1 MKADTS
7 VPTALLVE
15 VDVADAVVAEA
26 LLIGDE
32 QSAAAWRAAEQR
44 VVAAKEREQA
54 AEARAAAAEARAA
67 AAEQRVAA
75 AQESAAAA
83 EQRVAGAHRVGR
95 EAQRAA
101 EAVSE
106 RRLREQAEQLTAAID
121 AEALRAHE
129 AERRAAAMEAL
140 LVAELHSV
148 DQDELEECYNAML
161 GFEIMYNE
169 EREFSKGCS

>member
-1 MKADTS
+1 M
-7 VPTALLVE
+7 E

-54 AEARAAAAEARAA
+54 AEARA
-67 AAEQRVAA
+67 
-75 AQESAAAA
+75 
-83 EQRVAGAHRVGR
+83 
-95 EAQRAA
+95 
-101 EAVSE
+101 
-106 RRLREQAEQLTAAID
+106 
-121 AEALRAHE
+121 HE
-129 AERRAAAMEAL
+129 AERTAAAMEAL

-148 DQDELEECYNAML
+148 DQDEIEECYNAML